1 MKSHELE
8 KVFHHF
14 KYFTLWGMTPPNWF
28 PHFQVQSVL
37 PKSKNHVLWSLPT
50 KPGTCPTPLERR
62 APRRLL
68 EPLKKCSTQ
77 LSMPV
82 PHICCWCPRWLHTYP
97 PPTSVMPS
105 LHYIINYIQILQR
118 KKKPFLTDCLFWRT
132 LCIRWHLSHQSN
144 NEGLQCRGAESP
156 KPTKTEKEPIT
167 FPSTGWD
174 VLAVGSQMVGFDNLP
189 VLFKYGSKTQRRSV
203 LPNRTI

>member
-62 APRRLL
+62 APRRLP
-68 EPLKKCSTQ
+68 EPLKKFSAQ
-77 LSMPV
+77 LSMLV
-82 PHICCWCPRWLHTYP
+82 PQGRAHLLLVPPMTSHIS
-97 PPTSVMPS
+97 TSNVSDALTS
-105 LHYIINYIQILQR
+105 LYTNITT
-118 KKKPFLTDCLFWRT
+118 KKRKPFLTDCLFWRA

-144 NEGLQCRGAESP
+144 NEGLRCRVRKAQSP
-156 KPTKTEKEPIT
+156 LKRKKSP
-167 FPSTGWD
+167 
-174 VLAVGSQMVGFDNLP
+174 LP
-189 VLFKYGSKTQRRSV
+189 FQAPAGTCWLLVPKW
-203 LPNRTI
+203 